1 MGEGNLPFY
10 IKLKNMGIYNRPKKK
25 VWQNLGENITKFG
38 PLTGSGAPTFIPEA
52 AGVIYI
58 DIDGKDVYISV
69 GIETSS
75 DWRLMIQD

>member
-1 MGEGNLPFY
+1 
-10 IKLKNMGIYNRPKKK
+10 MGIYNKPKTK
-25 VWQNLGENITKFG
+25 VWQNLGEDITKFG
-38 PLTGSGAPTFIPEA
+38 PLTGSGAPTSVPEA